1 VLVRSFI
8 AASAVALCAVP
19 AAAGQ
24 GPHVSGFVLVALNP
38 QPEPPGVTA
47 VTESAQVHTVDR
59 VALNPQPEPPG
70 ITDARR
76 KLPPGPCRSVMV
88 QVSAEGLSA
97 PATGYATPTRV
108 AGKCAYDVAVPGARA
123 GATARVTFSRAR

>member
-1 VLVRSFI
+1 MLLRSFI
-8 AASAVALCAVP
+8 AASAVALSVVP

-24 GPHVSGFVLVALNP
+24 APHVSGFVLVALNP
-38 QPEPPGVTA
+38 QPEPPGVTDVA
-47 VTESAQVHTVDR
+47 ESAQVHAIDR

-88 QVSAEGLSA
+88 RVSAEGLSA
-97 PATGYATPTRV
+97 PATGYARPTAV
-108 AGKCAYDVAVPGARA
+108 AGKCAYDVAVPGARP
-123 GATARVTFSRAR
+123 GTTARVTFSRAR